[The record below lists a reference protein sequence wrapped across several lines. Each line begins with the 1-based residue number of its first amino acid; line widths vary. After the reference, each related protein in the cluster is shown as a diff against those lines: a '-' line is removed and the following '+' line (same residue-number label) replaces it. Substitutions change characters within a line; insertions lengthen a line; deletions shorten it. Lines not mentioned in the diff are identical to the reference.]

1 MKVTSSFK
9 DVVLLCV
16 TVFENV
22 AAPAKVETPAMLTL
36 SKFVCPSTSK
46 SASTSTAPVNVDKP
60 VALKF
65 LVTISGPIEA
75 PPITLIPLTKRLE
88 PSKRRLLL
96 SSSSP
101 PVPANTTLPEVK
113 SSTLNVLA

>member
-1 MKVTSSFK
+1 M
-9 DVVLLCV
+9 
-16 TVFENV
+16 
-22 AAPAKVETPAMLTL
+22 
-36 SKFVCPSTSK
+36 
-46 SASTSTAPVNVDKP
+46 STAPVNVDKP

-65 LVTISGPIEA
+65 LVTISGPIVA

>member
-1 MKVTSSFK
+1 MNVTSSFK

-22 AAPAKVETPAMLTL
+22 AAPAKVETPATLRL
-36 SKFVCPSTSK
+36 SKFVCPSTSM
-46 SASTSTAPVNVDKP
+46 SASISTAPVNVLKP
-60 VALKF
+60 VAFRF
-65 LVTISGPIEA
+65 LVTISGPIE
-75 PPITLIPLTKRLE
+75 PPPMTLIPLTKRLD
-88 PSKRRLLL
+88 PSKRKLLL

-113 SSTLNVLA
+113 SSTLNVFA